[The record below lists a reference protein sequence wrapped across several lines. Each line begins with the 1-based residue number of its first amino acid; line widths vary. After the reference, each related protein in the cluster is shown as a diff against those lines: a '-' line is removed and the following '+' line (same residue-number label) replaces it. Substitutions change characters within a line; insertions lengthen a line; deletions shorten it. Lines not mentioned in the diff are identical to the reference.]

1 MAADVEQMDEGE
13 FAGYVD
19 SGIWMIEEFL
29 NDLRCEGNTRQMY
42 FDQLWRDY
50 FRH

>member
-1 MAADVEQMDEGE
+1 MDEAE

-29 NDLRCEGNTRQMY
+29 NDVRCQDNVRDLYMR
-42 FDQLWRDY
+42 DLWRDY
-50 FRH
+50 FIHRA